1 MALTVLFSLHN
12 HFLKKHRVK
21 TLQDCMILSFNDN
34 ATWLSDTFFLNRYL
48 DKILNK
54 ILNLFNRFSLKL
66 IDIKPTDI
74 FFHIH
79 IIISLFLLRFKM
91 VVEDFKYPSAC
102 SGPFSNNCSLSF
114 FTVPGPTIIWGTFFD
129 IFSEWILSSIKMPN
143 LYFCDLAEIFHF
155 VHLYNFWL
163 VNFFKVVNEFISS
176 SKRLKRFINI

>member
-1 MALTVLFSLHN
+1 
-12 HFLKKHRVK
+12 
-21 TLQDCMILSFNDN
+21 MIL
-34 ATWLSDTFFLNRYL
+34 FFLNRYL

-114 FTVPGPTIIWGTFFD
+114 FIVPGPTIIHVWGTFFD

-155 VHLYNFWL
+155 VHLFNFWL